1 MLSVIF
7 ASKALIT
14 MNSNTRQRTSN
25 DDTTTCALR
34 IVLQKQ
40 DLSSY
45 TDVCEALQQ
54 QATSKEF
61 ALSRPGR
68 AEAMHYH
75 RIVAKPINVDFRLAR
90 RLARA
95 LVSGASTDGDSQSF
109 SAIWAARAAER
120 ACVACC
126 VLQRATAPLVEAGVP
141 AALVYALRCA
151 VEASDARAQPK
162 LYAATIVTLLNF
174 DNYPLPEADEETG
187 YRGLDETCRLEI
199 SNQLVQAGFLQV
211 TSAVATTRGEEMS
224 GLRNSV
230 FYGFTR
236 LTLLSWPTLYGLP
249 AALVTNLLELTAAS
263 IPDPDGGHA
272 LTALHRILCTH
283 GESDSLGYE
292 GPEFKFPLETLAGLV
307 ARRGLSILTDVIKCG
322 AAGSACELL
331 THLARCDFQGR
342 GVPSVSSGFCEAI
355 AESPIIDTLLDIIG
369 YDDKATRAYLE
380 LKPNQGTITRRH
392 SGFAGEFTAKPDPR
406 PVALDLLST
415 VMDFYGFEDGER
427 LRSAIAPI
435 VQVLRLTCQ
444 EGAQYEPDTF
454 ETRLHGLNILARLC
468 GTKYRLSRD
477 VLRQGGLDAAM
488 LVLENLKLPGST
500 AKPRLLMVAIH
511 EAVIPLFALAAAG
524 HLASVKAALAASP
537 SILRVTDLVTGDAQ
551 APYATR
557 YKQLLTSLSTCSEED
572 WTENLLTCDIGEHAR
587 DIGTH

>member
-1 MLSVIF
+1 
-7 ASKALIT
+7 

-25 DDTTTCALR
+25 DDTTRRALR
-34 IVLQKQ
+34 IVLQQQ
-40 DLSSY
+40 DLSSC

-54 QATSKEF
+54 QATSKDF

-68 AEAMHYH
+68 AEAMRYHYL
-75 RIVAKPINVDFRLAR
+75 VAKPINVDAKLAR

-95 LVSGASTDGDSQSF
+95 LVSGGSATTDGDSQSF

-162 LYAATIVTLLNF
+162 LYAATIVTLLDF

-211 TSAVATTRGEEMS
+211 TSAVATTRGEETS
-224 GLRNSV
+224 GLRSAV
-230 FYGFTR
+230 FYGFTK

-307 ARRGLSILTDVIKCG
+307 APRGLSILTDVIKCG

-427 LRSAIAPI
+427 LRPAIAPI

-444 EGAQYEPDTF
+444 EGAQYGPDTF

-468 GTKYRLSRD
+468 GTKYRLSRE
-477 VLRQGGLDAAM
+477 VLRQGGLDATT

-500 AKPRLLMVAIH
+500 ATPKLLRKGIYDAMVL
-511 EAVIPLFALAAAG
+511 LFALAAAG
-524 HLASVKAALAASP
+524 HLASVQAALAASP
-537 SILRVTDLVTGDAQ
+537 SILRVTDLITGDEQ
-551 APYATR
+551 APWAQR
-557 YKQLLTSLSTCSEED
+557 YKQVLALLATCSAED
-572 WTENLLTCDIGEHAR
+572 WTEHLLTDNIGKYAVA
-587 DIGTH
+587 IGTR

>member
-1 MLSVIF
+1 
-7 ASKALIT
+7 

-25 DDTTTCALR
+25 DDTTTSALR
-34 IVLQKQ
+34 IVLQQQ

-54 QATSKEF
+54 QATSKDF

-68 AEAMHYH
+68 AEASHH
-75 RIVAKPINVDFRLAR
+75 HDLVAKPINVDAKLAR

-95 LVSGASTDGDSQSF
+95 LVSGGGSATTDGDSQSF

-151 VEASDARAQPK
+151 VEASDAPAQPK
-162 LYAATIVTLLNF
+162 LYAATIAALLNY
-174 DNYPLPEADEETG
+174 DNFPAMDAPSPTGIEEMAKI
-187 YRGLDETCRLEI
+187 EI

-211 TSAVATTRGEEMS
+211 VSTVATTRGEETS
-224 GLRNSV
+224 GLRHSV
-230 FYGFTR
+230 FYAFQK
-236 LTLLSWPTLYGLP
+236 LCLLSWPSLYGLP
-249 AALVTNLLELTAAS
+249 AALVSNLLELTAAS
-263 IPDPDGGHA
+263 MPDPDEDGA
-272 LTALHRILCTH
+272 LSALKKIVITH
-283 GESDSLGYE
+283 GKSDAIVYK
-292 GPEFKFPLETLAGLV
+292 GPKFKFPLGTLAGLV
-307 ARRGLSILTDVIKCG
+307 APRGLSILADAIKCG
-322 AAGSACELL
+322 AAADTCELL
-331 THLARCDFQGR
+331 TDLARCDR
-342 GVPSVSSGFCEAI
+342 PFCRAI
-355 AESPIIDTLLDIIG
+355 AESPIIDAILDIISSNA
-369 YDDKATRAYLE
+369 DKIRAYVE
-380 LKPNQGTITRRH
+380 LKPNVSYTHTQTHT
-392 SGFAGEFTAKPDPR
+392 GFTGEFTTNTKPDPR
-406 PVALDLLST
+406 PLALDLLRT
-415 VMDFYGFEDGER
+415 AMDFRGFGDGER
-427 LRSAIAPI
+427 LRPAIAPI
-435 VQVLRLTCQ
+435 VRILRLTCQ
-444 EGAQYEPDTF
+444 EGAQYGPDTF
-454 ETRLHGLNILARLC
+454 DTRKDGLNILARLC
-468 GTKYRLSRD
+468 GTKYRLSRE
-477 VLRQGGLDAAM
+477 VLRQGGLDAAT

-500 AKPRLLMVAIH
+500 ATPRLLMAAIH

-572 WTENLLTCDIGEHAR
+572 WTENLLTCDIGKHAV

>member
-1 MLSVIF
+1 
-7 ASKALIT
+7 

-25 DDTTTCALR
+25 DDTTTRALR
-34 IVLQKQ
+34 IVLQQQ
-40 DLSSY
+40 DLSSC

-68 AEAMHYH
+68 AEVTHYKLP
-75 RIVAKPINVDFRLAR
+75 AKSINVDAQHAR

-95 LVSGASTDGDSQSF
+95 LVSGGSATTDGDSQSF

-162 LYAATIVTLLNF
+162 LYAATIVALLDYDNF
-174 DNYPLPEADEETG
+174 PRQEPDEDTG
-187 YRGLDETCRLEI
+187 YRGLDEFSRLEI

-211 TSAVATTRGEEMS
+211 VSTVATTRGEETS
-224 GLRNSV
+224 DLRCNV
-230 FYGFTR
+230 FYGFTK
-236 LTLLSWPTLYGLP
+236 LTLLSWPTLYSLP
-249 AALVTNLLELTAAS
+249 AALVANLLELVAAA
-263 IPDPDGGHA
+263 IPNPDEENA
-272 LTALHRILCTH
+272 LTALHRIVRTH
-283 GESDSLGYE
+283 ATSDAIDYD
-292 GPEFKFPLETLAGLV
+292 GPEFKFPLATLVGLV
-307 ARRGLSILTDVIKCG
+307 APRGLSILADVIKCG

-331 THLARCDFQGR
+331 TDLARCDFQR
-342 GVPSVSSGFCEAI
+342 KNVPSAFCSAI

-369 YDDKATRAYLE
+369 YDDDATRAYLE
-380 LKPNQGTITRRH
+380 LKPNQGIIFKRQH

-406 PVALDLLST
+406 PLALDLLST

-427 LRSAIAPI
+427 LRPAIAPI
-435 VQVLRLTCQ
+435 VRVLRLTCQ
-444 EGAQYEPDTF
+444 EGAPYGPDTF

-468 GTKYRLSRD
+468 GTKYRLSHE
-477 VLRQGGLDAAM
+477 VLRQGGLDAAT

-500 AKPRLLMVAIH
+500 ATPKLLRKGVYDAMV
-511 EAVIPLFALAAAG
+511 PLFALAAAG
-524 HLASVKAALAASP
+524 HLESVKAALAASP

-572 WTENLLTCDIGEHAR
+572 WTENLHTCDIGKHAV

>member
-1 MLSVIF
+1 MD
-7 ASKALIT
+7 
-14 MNSNTRQRTSN
+14 SNTRQRTSN
-25 DDTTTCALR
+25 DDATTRALR
-34 IVLQKQ
+34 IVLQQQ

-68 AEAMHYH
+68 AEAMRYH
-75 RIVAKPINVDFRLAR
+75 ELVAKPITVDARLAR

-126 VLQRATAPLVEAGVP
+126 VLQRATAPFVEAGVP

-151 VEASDARAQPK
+151 VEASDARAQPD
-162 LYAATIVTLLNF
+162 LYAATIVALLDF
-174 DNYPLPEADEETG
+174 DNFPREEPDEETG
-187 YRGLDETCRLEI
+187 YRGIDEASRLEI

-211 TSAVATTRGEEMS
+211 VSTVATTRGEETS
-224 GLRNSV
+224 DLRHNV
-230 FYGFTR
+230 FYGFTK
-236 LTLLSWPTLYGLP
+236 LTLLSWPTLYSLP
-249 AALVTNLLELTAAS
+249 AALVANLLELVAAS
-263 IPDPDGGHA
+263 IPNPDAEDA
-272 LTALHRILCTH
+272 LTALHRIVRTH
-283 GESDSLGYE
+283 ATSDAIDYD
-292 GPEFKFPLETLAGLV
+292 GPEFKFPLATLVGLV
-307 ARRGLSILTDVIKCG
+307 APRGLSILADVIKCG

-331 THLARCDFQGR
+331 TDLARCDFQR
-342 GVPSVSSGFCEAI
+342 KNVPSAFCSAI

-369 YDDKATRAYLE
+369 YDDEATRAYLE
-380 LKPNQGTITRRH
+380 LKPNQGIMFKRQH

-406 PVALDLLST
+406 PLALALLCT
-415 VMDFYGFEDGER
+415 VMDFYGFGDGER
-427 LRSAIAPI
+427 LRPAIAPI
-435 VQVLRLTCQ
+435 VRVLRLTCQ
-444 EGAQYEPDTF
+444 EGAPYGGDTF
-454 ETRLHGLNILARLC
+454 ETRLHGMNILARLC
-468 GTKYRLSRD
+468 GTKYRLSSE
-477 VLRQGGLDAAM
+477 VLRQGGLDAAT

-500 AKPRLLMVAIH
+500 ATPRLLMAAIH

>member
-126 VLQRATAPLVEAGVP
+126 VLQRATAPFVEAGVP

-162 LYAATIVTLLNF
+162 LYAATIVAL
-174 DNYPLPEADEETG
+174 
-187 YRGLDETCRLEI
+187 LDEDNFPAMDAPSPTGIEEMAKIEI

-211 TSAVATTRGEEMS
+211 VSTVATTRGEETS
-224 GLRNSV
+224 GLRHSV
-230 FYGFTR
+230 FYAFQK
-236 LTLLSWPTLYGLP
+236 LCLLSWPSLYGLP
-249 AALVTNLLELTAAS
+249 AALVSNLLELTAAS
-263 IPDPDGGHA
+263 MPDPDDDDMA
-272 LTALHRILCTH
+272 LSALKKIVITH
-283 GESDSLGYE
+283 GASDAIVYK
-292 GPEFKFPLETLAGLV
+292 GPKFKFPLETLVGLV
-307 ARRGLSILTDVIKCG
+307 APRGLSILTDAIKSG
-322 AAGSACELL
+322 KADYACELL
-331 THLARCDFQGR
+331 TDLARCSI
-342 GVPSVSSGFCEAI
+342 PFCRAI
-355 AESPIIDTLLDIIG
+355 AESPIIDALLDIIG
-369 YDDKATRAYLE
+369 YDAEAIRAYVE
-380 LKPNQGTITRRH
+380 LKPNVSYTHTQTHT
-392 SGFAGEFTAKPDPR
+392 GFTGEFTTNTKPDPR
-406 PVALDLLST
+406 PLALDLLRT
-415 VMDFYGFEDGER
+415 AMDFRGFADGER
-427 LRSAIAPI
+427 LRPAIAPI
-435 VQVLRLTCQ
+435 VRVLRLTCQ
-444 EGAQYEPDTF
+444 EGAQYGPDTF
-454 ETRLHGLNILARLC
+454 NTRKDGLNILARLC
-468 GTKYRLSRD
+468 GTKYRLSRE
-477 VLRQGGLDAAM
+477 VLRQGGLDATT

-524 HLASVKAALAASP
+524 HLASVQAALAASP
-537 SILRVTDLVTGDAQ
+537 SILRVTDLITGDAQ
-551 APYATR
+551 APWAQR
-557 YKQLLTSLSTCSEED
+557 YKQVLALLATCSAED
-572 WTENLLTCDIGEHAR
+572 WTEHLLTDNIGKYAVA
-587 DIGTH
+587 IGTR

>member
-1 MLSVIF
+1 MD
-7 ASKALIT
+7 
-14 MNSNTRQRTSN
+14 SNTRQRTSN
-25 DDTTTCALR
+25 DTTTSALR
-34 IVLQKQ
+34 IVLQQQ

-54 QATSKEF
+54 QATSKDF

-68 AEAMHYH
+68 AEAKFY
-75 RIVAKPINVDFRLAR
+75 RLPAKPINVDAQHAR

-95 LVSGASTDGDSQSF
+95 LVSGGGSATTDGDSQSF

-162 LYAATIVTLLNF
+162 LYAATIVALLDYDNF
-174 DNYPLPEADEETG
+174 PRQEPDEDTG
-187 YRGLDETCRLEI
+187 YRGLDEFSRLEI

-211 TSAVATTRGEEMS
+211 TSAVATTRGEETS

-249 AALVTNLLELTAAS
+249 AALVSNLLELVAAS
-263 IPDPDGGHA
+263 MPDPYDDMA
-272 LTALHRILCTH
+272 LSALKKIVMTH
-283 GESDSLGYE
+283 GESDTLGYD
-292 GPEFKFPLETLAGLV
+292 GPDFKFPLETLAGLV
-307 ARRGLSILTDVIKCG
+307 APRGLSILTDVIKCG

-342 GVPSVSSGFCEAI
+342 GVPSVSSGFCRAI
-355 AESPIIDTLLDIIG
+355 AESPIIDTLLDVIG
-369 YDDKATRAYLE
+369 YDDEATRAYLE
-380 LKPNQGTITRRH
+380 LKPNHGTIKRRH

-406 PVALDLLST
+406 PVVLDLLST
-415 VMDFYGFEDGER
+415 LMNFGGFGDGEQ
-427 LRSAIAPI
+427 LRPAIAPI
-435 VQVLRLTCQ
+435 VRVLRLTCQ
-444 EGAQYEPDTF
+444 EGAQYGPDTF

-468 GTKYRLSRD
+468 GTKYRLSGE
-477 VLRQGGLDAAM
+477 VLRQGGLDAVT

-500 AKPRLLMVAIH
+500 ATPRLLRKAVYDAMV
-511 EAVIPLFALAAAG
+511 PLFALAAAG
-524 HLASVKAALAASP
+524 HLASVQAALAASP
-537 SILRVTDLVTGDAQ
+537 SILRVTDLITGDAQ
-551 APYATR
+551 ADHAKY
-557 YKQLLTSLSTCSEED
+557 YKLLMAALATCSAED
-572 WTENLLTCDIGEHAR
+572 WTRLATVPVGKYAVE
-587 DIGTH
+587 IGTH